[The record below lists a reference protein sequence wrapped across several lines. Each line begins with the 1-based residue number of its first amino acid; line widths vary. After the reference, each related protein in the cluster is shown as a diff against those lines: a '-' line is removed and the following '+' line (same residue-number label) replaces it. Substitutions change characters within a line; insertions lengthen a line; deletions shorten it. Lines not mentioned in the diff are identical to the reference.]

1 MEAKN
6 RGNFGTKVGAVLAAA
21 GSAIGLGNV
30 WRFPYETGANGG
42 AAFLIIYLCCVLIIG
57 VPLMVAEFAVGRR
70 SRTNSYR
77 AFPALGATGLWK
89 YVGGLCVLTGTLILC
104 YYGVVQGWTIEYV
117 VQAGI
122 NGLADKTP
130 EDYTADFN
138 NFVSDPVRPLIYLFV
153 SMALTLGVILMGVQ
167 KGIERASK
175 VMMPMLFVFIIVLV
189 GCSVTLPGAMDGIKF
204 MLYPDFSKVTPA
216 TFLAAMGQAF
226 FSLSIGMGCLCT
238 YASYF
243 PKEANLF
250 GNALNI
256 AGIDTLIAILS
267 GLIIFPAAYAV
278 GIEPGAGPSL
288 VFITLPNVFYQ
299 AFGQWPWLAY
309 IFSLMFYLLLAMAA
323 LTSAISLLE
332 PPTLWIHEEFRIRR
346 RYAAPI
352 ATVFCVLVGVA
363 CSLSMG
369 VWGGYKIF
377 GMTLFDFFDFTTAK
391 IMLPLGGLFIALF
404 VGWKMNTKDLLG
416 EISNDRKLPQSL
428 IRFYYMLVRF
438 LLPLAIALIFLN
450 ELGLFSFL

>member
-1 MEAKN
+1 MEQKN
-6 RGNFGTKVGAVLAAA
+6 RGNFGSKLGAILAAA

-42 AAFLIIYLCCVLIIG
+42 AAFLILYLCCVLIIG

-70 SRTNSYR
+70 SRTNNYR
-77 AFPALGATGLWK
+77 AFPTLGATGPWK
-89 YVGGLCVLTGTLILC
+89 YVGFLCVLTGWLILC

-117 VQAGI
+117 AQAGV
-122 NGLADKTP
+122 NGLAGKTP
-130 EDYTADFN
+130 ADYSADFS
-138 NFVSDPVRPLIYLFV
+138 NFVSDPVKPILYLFL
-153 SMALTLGVILMGVQ
+153 SMGLTLGVILMGVQ

-175 VMMPMLFVFIIVLV
+175 VLMPLLFIFIVILV
-189 GCSVTLPGAMDGIKF
+189 GCSVTLPGAIEGVKF
-204 MLYPDFSKVTPA
+204 LLLPDFSKVTPA

-278 GIEPGAGPSL
+278 GIEPGSGPSL

-309 IFSLMFYLLLAMAA
+309 AFSLMFYLLLAMAA

-332 PPTLWIHEEFRIRR
+332 L
-346 RYAAPI
+346 
-352 ATVFCVLVGVA
+352 
-363 CSLSMG
+363 
-369 VWGGYKIF
+369 
-377 GMTLFDFFDFTTAK
+377 
-391 IMLPLGGLFIALF
+391 
-404 VGWKMNTKDLLG
+404 
-416 EISNDRKLPQSL
+416 SL
-428 IRFYYMLVRF
+428 IH
-438 LLPLAIALIFLN
+438 I
-450 ELGLFSFL
+450 

>member
-1 MEAKN
+1 MDNTN
-6 RGNFGTKVGAVLAAA
+6 RGNFGSKIGAILAAA

-30 WRFPYETGANGG
+30 WRFPYETGENGG
-42 AAFLIIYLCCVLIIG
+42 AAFLIIYLACVIIIG

-70 SRTNSYR
+70 SRANNFR
-77 AFPALGATGLWK
+77 AFPVLGATGLWK
-89 YVGGLCVLTGTLILC
+89 YVGFLCVLTGWLILC
-104 YYGVVQGWTIEYV
+104 YYGVVQGWTLEYV
-117 VQAGI
+117 VEAGT
-122 NGLADKTP
+122 NGLAGKTP
-130 EDYTADFN
+130 AEYTADFTQ
-138 NFVSDPVRPLIYLFV
+138 FVSDPMRPLTYLFLG
-153 SMALTLGVILMGVQ
+153 MGITLGVILMGVQ

-175 VMMPMLFVFIIVLV
+175 VLMPMLFIFILVLV
-189 GCSVTLPGAMDGIKF
+189 GCSLSLPGAMKGVDF
-204 MLYPDFSKVTPA
+204 LLNPDFSKVTPA

-309 IFSLMFYLLLAMAA
+309 MFSLMFYLLLAMAA

-332 PPTLWIHEEFRIRR
+332 PATLLIHEEMKIRR
-346 RYAAPI
+346 RWAAPI
-352 ATVFCVLVGVA
+352 ACVVCVLIGIA

-369 VWGGYKIF
+369 VWDGYKIF
-377 GMTLFDFFDFTTAK
+377 GMNLFDLFDFTTAK
-391 IMLPLGGLFIALF
+391 IMLPLGGLLTALF
-404 VGWKMNTKDLLG
+404 VGWKMDKKALLS
-416 EISNDRKLPQSL
+416 EISNNRTLPQWLIRIYYSL
-428 IRFYYMLVRF
+428 IKVI
-438 LLPLAIALIFLN
+438 LPLAILVIFLN
-450 ELGLFSFL
+450 ELGVFGF

>member
-1 MEAKN
+1 MDNTN
-6 RGNFGTKVGAVLAAA
+6 RGNFGSKIGAILAAA

-30 WRFPYETGANGG
+30 WRFPYETGENGG
-42 AAFLIIYLCCVLIIG
+42 AAFLIIYLACVIIIG

-70 SRTNSYR
+70 SRANNFR
-77 AFPALGATGLWK
+77 AFPVLGATGLWK
-89 YVGGLCVLTGTLILC
+89 YVGFLCVLTGWLILC
-104 YYGVVQGWTIEYV
+104 YYGVVQGWTLEYV
-117 VQAGI
+117 VEAGT
-122 NGLADKTP
+122 NGLAGKTP
-130 EDYTADFN
+130 AEYTADFTQ
-138 NFVSDPVRPLIYLFV
+138 FVSDPMRPLTYLFLG
-153 SMALTLGVILMGVQ
+153 MGITLGVILMGVQ

-175 VMMPMLFVFIIVLV
+175 VLMPMLFIFILVLV
-189 GCSVTLPGAMDGIKF
+189 GCSLSLPGAMKGVDF
-204 MLYPDFSKVTPA
+204 LLNPDFSKVTPA

-309 IFSLMFYLLLAMAA
+309 MFSLMFYLLLAMAA

-332 PPTLWIHEEFRIRR
+332 PATLLIHEEMKIRR
-346 RYAAPI
+346 RWAAPI
-352 ATVFCVLVGVA
+352 ACVVSVLIGIA

-369 VWGGYKIF
+369 VWDGYKIF
-377 GMTLFDFFDFTTAK
+377 GMNLFDLFDFTTAK
-391 IMLPLGGLFIALF
+391 IMLPLGGLLTALF
-404 VGWKMNTKDLLG
+404 VGWKMDKKALLS
-416 EISNDRKLPQSL
+416 EISNNRTLPQWLIRIYYSL
-428 IRFYYMLVRF
+428 IKVI
-438 LLPLAIALIFLN
+438 LPLAILVIFLN
-450 ELGLFSFL
+450 ELGVFGF

>member
-377 GMTLFDFFDFTTAK
+377 GMTLFDFFDFT
-391 IMLPLGGLFIALF
+391 
-404 VGWKMNTKDLLG
+404 
-416 EISNDRKLPQSL
+416 
-428 IRFYYMLVRF
+428 
-438 LLPLAIALIFLN
+438 
-450 ELGLFSFL
+450 

>member
-1 MEAKN
+1 MEQVN
-6 RGNFGTKVGAVLAAA
+6 RGNFGSKLGAILAAA

-42 AAFLIIYLCCVLIIG
+42 GAFLVLYLCCVLIIG

-70 SRTNSYR
+70 SRTNGYR
-77 AFPALGATGLWK
+77 AFPTLGAKGVWK
-89 YVGGLCVLTGTLILC
+89 YVGFLCVLTGWLILC
-104 YYGVVQGWTIEYV
+104 YYVVVQGWTIEYV
-117 VQAGI
+117 VQAGV
-122 NGLADKTP
+122 NGLAGKTP
-130 EDYTADFN
+130 ADYASDFT
-138 NFVSDPVRPLIYLFV
+138 NFVSDPIKPLLYLFLSV
-153 SMALTLGVILMGVQ
+153 GLTLGVILMGVQ

-175 VMMPMLFVFIIVLV
+175 VLMPLLFVFIVILV
-189 GCSVTLPGAMDGIKF
+189 GCSVTLPGAGDGIKF
-204 MLYPDFSKVTPA
+204 LLYPDFSKVTPA

-256 AGIDTLIAILS
+256 AGIDTMIAILS

-309 IFSLMFYLLLAMAA
+309 AFSLMFYLLLAMAA

-332 PPTLWIHEEFRIRR
+332 PPTLWIHEEFHIRR

-352 ATVFCVLVGVA
+352 ATAICVLVGIA

-369 VWGGYKIF
+369 VWDGYKIG
-377 GMTLFDFFDFTTAK
+377 GMNLFDFFDFTTAK
-391 IMLPLGGLFIALF
+391 ILLPLGGLLTALF
-404 VGWKMNTKDLLG
+404 VGWKMDKKALLS
-416 EISNDRKLPQSL
+416 EISNERVLPQTL
-428 IRFYYMLVRF
+428 IRIYYALIRVV
-438 LLPLAIALIFLN
+438 LPLAIIAIFLN
-450 ELGLFSFL
+450 ELGLFGF

>member
-1 MEAKN
+1 MDSN
-6 RGNFGTKVGAVLAAA
+6 RGNFGSKIGAVLAAA

-30 WRFPYETGANGG
+30 WRFPYETGQNGG
-42 AAFLIIYLCCVLIIG
+42 AAFLIIYLACVVIIG

-70 SRTNSYR
+70 SRTNSFR
-77 AFPALGATGLWK
+77 AFPLLGATGLWK
-89 YVGGLCVLTGTLILC
+89 YVGFLCVLTGWLILC
-104 YYGVVQGWTIEYV
+104 YYGVVQGWTLEYV
-117 VQAGI
+117 VEAGT
-122 NGLADKTP
+122 NGLAGKTP
-130 EDYTADFN
+130 AEYTADFTQ
-138 NFVSDPVRPLIYLFV
+138 FVSDPMRPLAYLFIG
-153 SMALTLGVILMGVQ
+153 MAITLSVILMGVQ

-175 VMMPMLFVFIIVLV
+175 VLMPMLFVFILVLV
-189 GCSVTLPGAMDGIKF
+189 GCSLSLPGSIKGVDF
-204 MLYPDFSKVTPA
+204 LLNPDFSKVTPA

-267 GLIIFPAAYAV
+267 GLIIFPAAYSV

-309 IFSLMFYLLLAMAA
+309 MFSLMFYLLLAMAA

-332 PPTLWIHEEFRIRR
+332 PATLLISEEIKIRR
-346 RYAAPI
+346 RWAAPI
-352 ATVFCVLVGVA
+352 ACVICVLVGVA

-369 VWGGYKIF
+369 VWNDFKLF
-377 GMTLFDFFDFTTAK
+377 GMNLFDLFDYTTAK
-391 IMLPLGGLFIALF
+391 IMLPLGGLFTALF
-404 VGWKMNTKDLLG
+404 VGWKMDKKALLS
-416 EISNDRKLPQSL
+416 EISNNRALPQWLVRIYYSL
-428 IRFYYMLVRF
+428 IKVI
-438 LLPLAIALIFLN
+438 LPLAIIAIFLN
-450 ELGLFSFL
+450 ELGFFKF

>member
-1 MEAKN
+1 MDST
-6 RGNFGTKVGAVLAAA
+6 RGNFGSKLGAILAAA

-30 WRFPYETGANGG
+30 WRFPYETGQNGG
-42 AAFLIIYLCCVLIIG
+42 AAFLIIYLACVVIIG
-57 VPLMVAEFAVGRR
+57 VPLMVAEFAVGRK
-70 SRTNSYR
+70 SRTNSFR
-77 AFPALGATGLWK
+77 AFPLLGATGLWK
-89 YVGGLCVLTGTLILC
+89 YVGFLCVLTGWLILC
-104 YYGVVQGWTIEYV
+104 YYGVVQGWTLEYV
-117 VQAGI
+117 AEAGT
-122 NGLADKTP
+122 NGLAGKTP
-130 EDYTADFN
+130 AEYTADFTQ
-138 NFVSDPVRPLIYLFV
+138 FVSDPMRPLAYLFLG
-153 SMALTLGVILMGVQ
+153 MAITLGVILMGVE

-175 VMMPMLFVFIIVLV
+175 VLMPMLFIFILVLV
-189 GCSVTLPGAMDGIKF
+189 GCSLSLPGAMKGVDF
-204 MLYPDFSKVTPA
+204 LLNPDFSKVTPA

-299 AFGQWPWLAY
+299 AFGDLPWLAY
-309 IFSLMFYLLLAMAA
+309 AFSLMFYLLLAMAA

-332 PPTLWIHEEFRIRR
+332 PATLLIHEELKIRR
-346 RYAAPI
+346 RWAAPI
-352 ATVFCVLVGVA
+352 AWTVCVAIGIA

-369 VWGGYKIF
+369 IWDDFKIF
-377 GMTLFDFFDFTTAK
+377 GMNLFDLFDFTTAK
-391 IMLPLGGLFIALF
+391 IMLPLGGLLTALF
-404 VGWKMNTKDLLG
+404 VGWKMDRKALLS
-416 EISNDRKLPQSL
+416 EISNERALPQWLIRIYYSL
-428 IRFYYMLVRF
+428 IRVI
-438 LLPLAIALIFLN
+438 LPLAIIAIFLN
-450 ELGLFSFL
+450 ELGLFSI

>member
-1 MEAKN
+1 MEN
-6 RGNFGTKVGAVLAAA
+6 VTRNNFGTKLGAILAAA

-42 AAFLIIYLCCVLIIG
+42 AAFLIIYLACVVIIG

-70 SRTNSYR
+70 SRTNNFR
-77 AFPALGATGLWK
+77 AFPVLGAKGPWK
-89 YVGGLCVLTGTLILC
+89 YIGFLCVLTGWLILC

-117 VQAGI
+117 VEAGS
-122 NGLADKTP
+122 NGLAGKTAA
-130 EDYTADFN
+130 DYAADFS
-138 NFVSDPVRPLIYLFV
+138 NFVSDPVKPLIYLFI
-153 SMALTLGVILMGVQ
+153 SMGLTLGVILMGVQ

-175 VMMPMLFVFIIVLV
+175 ILMPLLFIFIVVLV
-189 GCSVTLPGAMDGIKF
+189 VCAVTLPGAMEGVKF
-204 MLYPDFSKVTPA
+204 MLYPDFSKVTA
-216 TFLAAMGQAF
+216 STFLAAMGQAF

-278 GIEPGAGPSL
+278 GIEPGTGPSL

-299 AFGQWPWLAY
+299 AFEGLPWLAY
-309 IFSLMFYLLLAMAA
+309 MFSLMFYLLLAMAA

-332 PPTLWIHEEFRIRR
+332 PPTLWIHEEFKIRR

-352 ATVFCVLVGVA
+352 ACAICVIIGIA

-369 VWGGYKIF
+369 IWDKYKIF
-377 GMTLFDFFDFTTAK
+377 GMNLFDTFDYVTAK
-391 IMLPLGGLFIALF
+391 IMLPLGGLLTALF
-404 VGWKMNTKDLLG
+404 VGWKMQKKALLG
-416 EISNDRKLPQSL
+416 EISNERKLPQPL
-428 IRFYYMLVRF
+428 IRVYYTLIKYI
-438 LLPLAIALIFLN
+438 LPLAIIIIFLN
-450 ELGLFSFL
+450 ELGLFKF

>member
-1 MEAKN
+1 MENTN
-6 RGNFGTKVGAVLAAA
+6 RGNFGSKIGAILAAA

-30 WRFPYETGANGG
+30 WRFPYETGENGG
-42 AAFLIIYLCCVLIIG
+42 AAFLIIYLACVIIIG

-70 SRTNSYR
+70 SRANNFR
-77 AFPALGATGLWK
+77 AFPLLGATGLWK
-89 YVGGLCVLTGTLILC
+89 YVGFLCVLTGWLILC
-104 YYGVVQGWTIEYV
+104 YYGVVQGWTLEYV
-117 VQAGI
+117 VEAGTD
-122 NGLADKTP
+122 GLAGKTP
-130 EDYTADFN
+130 AEYTADFTQ
-138 NFVSDPVRPLIYLFV
+138 FVSDPMRPLAYLFLG
-153 SMALTLGVILMGVQ
+153 MGITLGVILMGVQ

-175 VMMPMLFVFIIVLV
+175 VLMPMLFIFILVLV
-189 GCSVTLPGAMDGIKF
+189 GCSLSLPGAMKGVDF
-204 MLYPDFSKVTPA
+204 LLNPDFSKVTPA

-256 AGIDTLIAILS
+256 AAIDTLIAILS

-309 IFSLMFYLLLAMAA
+309 MFSLMFYLLLAMAA

-332 PPTLWIHEEFRIRR
+332 PATLLIHEEMKIRR
-346 RYAAPI
+346 RWAAPI
-352 ATVFCVLVGVA
+352 ACGVSVLIGVA

-369 VWGGYKIF
+369 VWDGYKIF
-377 GMTLFDFFDFTTAK
+377 GMNLFDFFDFTTAK
-391 IMLPLGGLFIALF
+391 IMLPLGGLFTALF
-404 VGWKMNTKDLLG
+404 VGWKMDKKALLG
-416 EISNDRKLPQSL
+416 EISNERALPQWLVRIYYSL
-428 IRFYYMLVRF
+428 IRVI
-438 LLPLAIALIFLN
+438 LPLAILVIFLN
-450 ELGLFSFL
+450 ELGLFGF